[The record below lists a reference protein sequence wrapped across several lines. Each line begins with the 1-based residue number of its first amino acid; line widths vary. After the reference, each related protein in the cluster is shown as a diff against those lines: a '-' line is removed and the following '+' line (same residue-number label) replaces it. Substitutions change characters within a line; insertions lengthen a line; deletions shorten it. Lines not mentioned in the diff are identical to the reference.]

1 MAEGW
6 PEPAPG
12 GRGRRAGGGGGGRGC
27 GAGPPRGRAAAAAGA
42 GLVLLAAG
50 AALAGGAGAAAR
62 ARAGALAPL
71 RGAAAEWGAAGGGG
85 RAAFA
90 RLAGA
95 VAARDDF
102 PAGASEAAGRAAGPS
117 AAVPL
122 AGTSE
127 PLVGPWEPGTRGGPP
142 LPPYEPL
149 KYQAQGTFNWSLSL
163 AEDRPDVHGS
173 PQVKAP
179 HVNVTVTLGG
189 AEVALRGV
197 PLYRHEARPLGVKQ
211 CRLHHGV
218 LLGGVCHDLHVLAGV
233 CVQVSRGPSGDWALA
248 EVPGGCTPGSS
259 YPWRSASHRGQV
271 SYRAWRGKSLSQI
284 GVLFTVRSTEDPYL
298 TAYAA
303 SSGSMFFGDSGRDR
317 WTKAAVCF
325 TAGGALILP
334 LALLQGLRALDRRA
348 KGQAWLKYHSSDS
361 ENEDEAEELRLL

>member
-1 MAEGW
+1 M
-6 PEPAPG
+6 
-12 GRGRRAGGGGGGRGC
+12 GGG
-27 GAGPPRGRAAAAAGA
+27 
-42 GLVLLAAG
+42 
-50 AALAGGAGAAAR
+50 
-62 ARAGALAPL
+62 
-71 RGAAAEWGAAGGGG
+71 GGGG

-127 PLVGPWEPGTRGGPP
+127 PLVAPWEPGTRGGPP

-173 PQVKAP
+173 PEVKAP
-179 HVNVTVTLGG
+179 EVNVTVTLGG

-233 CVQVSRGPSGDWALA
+233 CVQVSRGPPGDWALA

-259 YPWRSASHRGQV
+259 YP
-271 SYRAWRGKSLSQI
+271 
-284 GVLFTVRSTEDPYL
+284 
-298 TAYAA
+298 
-303 SSGSMFFGDSGRDR
+303 
-317 WTKAAVCF
+317 
-325 TAGGALILP
+325 
-334 LALLQGLRALDRRA
+334 
-348 KGQAWLKYHSSDS
+348 
-361 ENEDEAEELRLL
+361 